1 MMTGV
6 PSKEVEE
13 TVTEISRRE
22 LVAIAPALAI
32 IIALGFVPQVA
43 LNVINPAVDQVQT
56 YVGVTDP
63 ESAVVIEGSG
73 S

>member
-13 TVTEISRRE
+13 TVTEISKRE
-22 LVAIAPALAI
+22 LIAVAPLLAI
-32 IIALGFVPQVA
+32 MIVLGFVPQVA
-43 LNVINPAVDQVQT
+43 LNVINPAVEQVQK

-63 ESAVVIEGSG
+63 EAAVLIEESG